1 MDYPA
6 GLVEHATRTL
16 FPNYFNG
23 SEIIIA
29 GKLVDKEMDRLHV
42 EVTASNSKKFVV
54 LKKDV
59 PVEPRRMGNDVPGS
73 PRPKGG
79 GQEDPNHLER
89 LWSYLT
95 LKELLSSWLQSDE
108 QPERE
113 RLRQEVQALALNHRF
128 LAPFTSMTLKSA
140 PRTETPEDAYG
151 TSAATGPET
160 VMQSLRGAH
169 LQPGKGTLG
178 MALLSPFQAR
188 SSVLL
193 SRIINLINSVLYL
206 QLLAF
211 REWLS
216 LCLCCYKPWIS
227 IEKFE
232 KVKPVYR

>member
-1 MDYPA
+1 MDYPP

-79 GQEDPNHLER
+79 GQEHPNHLER

-113 RLRQEVQALALNHRF
+113 RLRLEVQALAMNHRF

-140 PRTETPEDAYG
+140 PRTETLEDAYG

-169 LQPGKGTLG
+169 LQPGRGTLG
-178 MALLSPFQAR
+178 MALLAPFQAKVVCFIF
-188 SSVLL
+188 SYYKSYKQCSLPAAP
-193 SRIINLINSVLYL
+193 SL
-206 QLLAF
+206 QRVA
-211 REWLS
+211 
-216 LCLCCYKPWIS
+216 
-227 IEKFE
+227 
-232 KVKPVYR
+232 